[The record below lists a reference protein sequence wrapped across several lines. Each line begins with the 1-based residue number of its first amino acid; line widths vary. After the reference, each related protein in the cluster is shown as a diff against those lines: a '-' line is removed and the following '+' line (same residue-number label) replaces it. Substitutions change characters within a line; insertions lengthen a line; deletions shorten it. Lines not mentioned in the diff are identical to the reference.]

1 MLRIIFYNFLF
12 VILII
17 FSLEIFVRF
26 LDLSQA
32 LGIDKKLIAMDESRF
47 HFKYKKNSEGKVFGN
62 LSIIDERG
70 FRVPYKGYKYEK
82 KKNILIIGDSVAF
95 GNGVDENITFV
106 GKIRQNLKNYNVH
119 NFSLPGYQIKNHLI
133 NLEDFSDLL
142 QTEKVIYF
150 FTLNDIN
157 IDPNI
162 SVSPNIRTT
171 RTKEQYDD
179 WVKDLRR
186 IKIIAHLNNFL
197 RKYSHLYL
205 FIKGVASDP
214 SKRWFLDDLSMYNEK
229 NVQALDELFSILNTK
244 ISKNS
249 VDFKVIILPYEYQT
263 RKSNC
268 NDNYLTPQ
276 IEVKN
281 ILEKYDIKYLDYTNN
296 FCEYK
301 NPKTLFHHFDPMHL
315 SEKGHEFLYGLIKD
329 EI

>member
-1 MLRIIFYNFLF
+1 MF
-12 VILII
+12 
-17 FSLEIFVRF
+17 
-26 LDLSQA
+26 
-32 LGIDKKLIAMDESRF
+32 
-47 HFKYKKNSEGKVFGN
+47 
-62 LSIIDERG
+62 
-70 FRVPYKGYKYEK
+70 
-82 KKNILIIGDSVAF
+82 
-95 GNGVDENITFV
+95 

-133 NLEDFSDLL
+133 NLEDFQELL
-142 QTEKVIYF
+142 QAEKIIYF

-162 SVSPNIRTT
+162 SVSPNIKTT

-205 FIKGVASDP
+205 FIKGIASDP
-214 SKRWFLDDLSMYNEK
+214 SKRWFLDDLSMYSKK
-229 NVQALDELFSILNTK
+229 NVRALDELFSILNTK

-276 IEVKN
+276 TEVKN
-281 ILEKYDIKYLDYTNN
+281 ILEKYDIKYRDYTNN

-301 NPKTLFHHFDPMHL
+301 NPKTLFHHFDPRHL
-315 SEKGHEFLYGLIKD
+315 SEKGHQFLYSLIKD